1 MKNSLLLL
9 VTLVA
14 MHVKGQELKTT
25 EIQLL
30 DSGFI
35 EVLSVLPDSFPSVEL
50 VVRVTNSIQE
60 PIWNLDTSGFYVTEG
75 STPSQV
81 TSVRQI
87 SKDKPINIAMILDE
101 SGSMDVDE
109 SQLYDSRGRP
119 LYKYNFYGGIVYPKG
134 YVAPINSL
142 KTAARTFISGFNFS
156 KDSISL
162 VTFSTEIN
170 RIIPAGSTEADLKR
184 RIRQLEAEGA
194 TAFYDAINE
203 GLNQLKTSAGLKVL
217 VAITDGRDNSSSN
230 GFNEVIL
237 KAQLQEVPLH
247 IIGIGGVNQDSL
259 LVLATQTGGSYY
271 YSKNARGLEEVYER
285 VKSNIQSIYGL
296 VYESENFNPADTS
309 RNVVVQYTTDSSYA
323 AVDAELLLPEEVVT
337 YLQERKNS
345 RLLYTSIGVGL
356 AIGFAGFLI
365 LYRRKDQK
373 NVA

>member
-1 MKNSLLLL
+1 MKKLILLQF
-9 VTLVA
+9 TLFL
-14 MHVKGQELKTT
+14 MQVKGQELKTT

-35 EVLSVLPDSFPSVEL
+35 EVLSVLPDSFPNVEL
-50 VVRVTNSIQE
+50 VVRVTNSVQE
-60 PIWNLDTSGFYVTEG
+60 PIWNLDTSGFQVTEG
-75 STPSQV
+75 IIPAQV
-81 TSVRQI
+81 TRVRQI

-101 SGSMDVDE
+101 SGSMNIDE

-119 LYKYNFYGGIVYPKG
+119 LYKFNFYGGVVYPKG

-142 KTAARTFISGFNFS
+142 KSAARTFISGFNFS

-162 VTFSTEIN
+162 VTFSSEIN
-170 RIIPAGSTEADLKR
+170 RITPAGSSEAELKR
-184 RIRQLEAEGA
+184 RIRQLDADGA

-203 GLNQLKTSAGLKVL
+203 GLNQLKTSSGLKVL
-217 VAITDGRDNSSSN
+217 VAITDGRDNSSSID
-230 GFNEVIL
+230 FNEVIL

-247 IIGIGGVNQDSL
+247 IIGIGDVNQDSL
-259 LVLATQTGGSYY
+259 SVLATQTEGSYY

-296 VYESENFNPADTS
+296 VYESENFNPTDTS

-323 AVDAELLLPEEVVT
+323 SIDTELLLPEEVLT

-356 AIGFAGFLI
+356 AVGYAGFLI
-365 LYRRKDQK
+365 LYRRKNRK